1 LAEEAFTMTSEAL
14 LDGET
19 VFVMASPS
27 TMLNWDDLRVVL
39 AVAENGTISGA
50 AAVLRISHPTL
61 SRRLRQIEERLG
73 ARLFERTPSACRPTE
88 AGEEMRALASRL
100 RDDIG
105 ALEAR
110 IAGRDRS
117 ARGPVRL
124 TAPDAVSEYLLPP
137 MLAKICKETPEVTIE
152 LKVANEV
159 LSLAQRSADIAL
171 RVTETPDPALRGR
184 RVGTVAMAIYA
195 QESLARSPAA
205 DRPWIG
211 YDAALACT
219 KPAAWVA
226 AHVPDRCI
234 RLRANTLLG
243 AAQAVRSGIGF
254 GILPCFVEGSVPGI
268 VRVDQPIPT
277 LETSL
282 WLLIHPEIARV
293 PRVRTACDALARM
306 LKSAAPLL
314 SGKVSEAVG

>member
-1 LAEEAFTMTSEAL
+1 
-14 LDGET
+14 
-19 VFVMASPS
+19 MASPS

-39 AVAENGTISGA
+39 AVAESGTISRA

-61 SRRLRQIEERLG
+61 SRRLRQIEQRIG

-105 ALEAR
+105 ALEGR

-137 MLAKICKETPEVTIE
+137 MLAKICKAAPEVTIE
-152 LKVANEV
+152 LKVSNQV

-171 RVTETPDPALRGR
+171 RVTDTPDPALRGR
-184 RVGTVAMAIYA
+184 RVGTVAMAVYA
-195 QESLARSPAA
+195 QASLARAA

-211 YDAALACT
+211 YDAALACSKLGT
-219 KPAAWVA
+219 WVV

-234 RLRANTLLG
+234 RFRANTLLG

-254 GILPCFVEGSVPGI
+254 GILPCFVEGSIPGI
-268 VRVDQPIPT
+268 VRVEPPIPS
-277 LETSL
+277 LEAGL
-282 WLLIHPEIARV
+282 WLLVHADIARV
-293 PRVRTACDALARM
+293 PRVRAACDALARM
-306 LKSAAPLL
+306 LTRAAPLL
-314 SGKVSEAVG
+314 SGKVS

>member
-1 LAEEAFTMTSEAL
+1 
-14 LDGET
+14 
-19 VFVMASPS
+19 MASPS

-61 SRRLRQIEERLG
+61 SRRLRQIEGRLG
-73 ARLFERTPSACRPTE
+73 VRLFERTPSACRPTE

-105 ALEAR
+105 ALEGR

-137 MLAKICKETPEVTIE
+137 MLAKICKEAPKVTIE
-152 LKVANEV
+152 LTVSNQV

-171 RVTETPDPALRGR
+171 RVTDDPDPALRGR
-184 RVGTVAMAIYA
+184 RVGTVAMAVYA
-195 QESLARSPAA
+195 EQSLARSEAA
-205 DRPWIG
+205 EHSWIG
-211 YDAALACT
+211 YDAALACS

-226 AHVPDRCI
+226 DHVPEHCI

-268 VRVDQPIPT
+268 VRVKPPIPS
-277 LETSL
+277 LQAGL
-282 WLLIHPEIARV
+282 WLLVHPEIARV
-293 PRVRTACDALARM
+293 PRVRAACDALARM
-306 LKSAAPLL
+306 LKAAAPLL
-314 SGKVSEAVG
+314 SGKVSGAVG

>member
-1 LAEEAFTMTSEAL
+1 MDQTFVMTS
-14 LDGET
+14 
-19 VFVMASPS
+19 SS

-39 AVAENGTISGA
+39 AIAENGTISGA

-61 SRRLRQIEERLG
+61 SRRLRQVEERLG
-73 ARLFERTPSACRPTE
+73 ARLFERTPSSCRPTE

-105 ALEAR
+105 ALEGR

-124 TAPDAVSEYLLPP
+124 TAPDAVAEYLLPP
-137 MLAKICKETPEVTIE
+137 MLAKICKEAPEVTVE
-152 LKVANEV
+152 LTVSNQV

-171 RVTETPDPALRGR
+171 RVTDDPDPALRGR
-184 RVGTVAMAIYA
+184 RVGTVAMAVYA
-195 QESLARSPAA
+195 EALMARGETAEP
-205 DRPWIG
+205 PWIG
-211 YDAALACT
+211 YDTALACS

-226 AHVPDRCI
+226 AHLPERCI

-254 GILPCFVEGSVPGI
+254 GILPCFVEGSIPGI
-268 VRVDQPIPT
+268 VRVKPPIRS
-277 LETSL
+277 LEAGL
-282 WLLIHPEIARV
+282 WLLVHPDIARV
-293 PRVRTACDALARM
+293 PRVRAACDALARM
-306 LKSAAPLL
+306 RKRAAPLL
-314 SGKVSEAVG
+314 SGKASEAVG

>member
-1 LAEEAFTMTSEAL
+1 
-14 LDGET
+14 
-19 VFVMASPS
+19 MASPS

-73 ARLFERTPSACRPTE
+73 VRLFERTPSSCRPTE
-88 AGEEMRALASRL
+88 AAEEMRALASRL

-105 ALEAR
+105 VLEAR

-124 TAPDAVSEYLLPP
+124 TAPDAISEYLLPP
-137 MLAKICKETPEVTIE
+137 MLAKICKEAPEVTIE
-152 LKVANEV
+152 LNVSNQV

-171 RVTETPDPALRGR
+171 RVTDTPEPALRGR
-184 RVGTVAMAIYA
+184 RVGTVAMAVYA
-195 QESLARSPAA
+195 DKSLTWPKGDAA

-219 KPAAWVA
+219 RPAAWVA

-254 GILPCFVEGSVPGI
+254 GILPCFVEASIPGI
-268 VRVDQPIPT
+268 IRVEPPIPS
-277 LETSL
+277 LESGL
-282 WLLIHPEIARV
+282 WLLVHPDIARV
-293 PRVRTACDALARM
+293 PRIRAACDALARM
-306 LKSAAPLL
+306 LKRAAPLL
-314 SGKVSEAVG
+314 SGKVSGEGHRKSFHRPVQNHSV

>member
-1 LAEEAFTMTSEAL
+1 
-14 LDGET
+14 
-19 VFVMASPS
+19 MASPP
-27 TMLNWDDLRVVL
+27 TTLNWDDLRVVL

-50 AAVLRISHPTL
+50 AAALRISHPTL
-61 SRRLRQIEERLG
+61 SRRLRQIEARLG
-73 ARLFERTPSACRPTE
+73 ARLFERTPSSCRPTE
-88 AGEEMRALASRL
+88 AGEEIRVLASRL

-117 ARGPVRL
+117 RRGPVRL

-137 MLAKICKETPEVTIE
+137 MLAKICKEAPEVTIE
-152 LKVANEV
+152 LTVSNQV

-184 RVGTVAMAIYA
+184 QVGTVAMAVYA
-195 QESLARSPAA
+195 HEALAQPMRQAA

-211 YDAALACT
+211 YDAALACS
-219 KPAAWVA
+219 KPGAWVV
-226 AHVPDRCI
+226 AHVPDHCI

-254 GILPCFVEGSVPGI
+254 GILPCFMEGSIPGI
-268 VRVDQPIPT
+268 VRVEPPIPS
-277 LETSL
+277 LESSL
-282 WLLIHPEIARV
+282 WLLVHPDIARV
-293 PRVRTACDALARM
+293 PRVRAACDALARM
-306 LKSAAPLL
+306 LKGAAPLL
-314 SGKVSEAVG
+314 YGTIS

>member
-1 LAEEAFTMTSEAL
+1 
-14 LDGET
+14 LDQR
-19 VFVMASPS
+19 FAMASPS

-61 SRRLRQIEERLG
+61 SRRLRHIEERLG
-73 ARLFERTPSACRPTE
+73 VRLFERTPSSCRPTK

-105 ALEAR
+105 ALEGR

-137 MLAKICKETPEVTIE
+137 MLAKICKEAPEVTIE
-152 LKVANEV
+152 LKVANQV
-159 LSLAQRSADIAL
+159 HSLAQRSADIAL
-171 RVTETPDPALRGR
+171 RVTDKPDPALRGR
-184 RVGTVAMAIYA
+184 RVGTVAMAVYA
-195 QESLARSPAA
+195 EESLAGGIGQTTE
-205 DRPWIG
+205 RPWIG
-211 YDAALACT
+211 YDADLACS

-226 AHVPDRCI
+226 ANVPDRCI
-234 RLRANTLLG
+234 RLRANTLPG
-243 AAQAVRSGIGF
+243 AVQAVRSGIGF
-254 GILPCFVEGSVPGI
+254 GILPCFVEGSIPGI
-268 VRVDQPIPT
+268 VRVEPPIPS
-277 LETSL
+277 LEAGL
-282 WLLIHPEIARV
+282 WLLVHPEIARV
-293 PRVRTACDALARM
+293 PRVRAACDALAVM
-306 LKSAAPLL
+306 LKRAAPLL